1 MEPARDV
8 QGDTKMTTTTAT
20 KITAAGYI
28 AQDVGGYAIA
38 AIGAT
43 AEEVRA
49 EVIRE
54 CGPWED
60 RDGTTVDA
68 DHPEFGVDAKF
79 VFLPATAALIAQVET
94 DGGEIAWGVVHGIAC
109 TRDEEFGDDE

>member
-1 MEPARDV
+1 
-8 QGDTKMTTTTAT
+8 MTTTT
-20 KITAAGYI
+20 ITAAGYI

-43 AEEVRA
+43 AEEARA

-60 RDGTTVDA
+60 RDGNSVDA
-68 DHPEFGVDAKF
+68 EHPEFGVDAKF
-79 VFLPATAALIAQVET
+79 IILPASAALIAQVKSE
-94 DGGEIAWGVVHGIAC
+94 GGAIAWGVVDGIAC
-109 TRDEEFGDDE
+109 TREEEFGDDEIEGA